1 MEPLA
6 LAANPSSAA
15 HLEAAGVRITVVSA
29 GLAAARVDLVA
40 PRSLRPFVQAALAW
54 RVAAMRAQ
62 LAARGGLGAVACTP
76 VAVPGLKLPMGPEV
90 RWRGWAE
97 SYGRMAYQERTA
109 QRPEGGWCGSCGEA
123 HATQGETGDCSLCN
137 AARVAA
143 LRAEGLIGAPTPLP
157 PAPAYPSAEEAR
169 RATYACPGLR
179 ALTPV
184 PARVPWVCAVCGFTN
199 VGRRRDVEGCGPCT
213 NREDTTLDMSR
224 LGEVRRAL

>member
-6 LAANPSSAA
+6 LDTNPSTAA
-15 HLEAAGVRITVVSA
+15 RLEAEGVRITVVSA
-29 GLAAARVDLVA
+29 GLSAARVDLVA
-40 PRSLRPFVQAALAW
+40 PKTLRPFVQAALAW
-54 RVAAMRAQ
+54 RVTAMRAQ
-62 LAARGGLGAVACTP
+62 LAARGGLGATAHTP
-76 VAVPGLKLPMGPEV
+76 VAVPGLRLPMAPEV
-90 RWRGWAE
+90 RWRGWTE
-97 SYGRMAYQERTA
+97 SYGRTVFQERTA
-109 QRPEGGWCGSCGEA
+109 QRPEGGWCGSCGEP

-169 RATYACPGLR
+169 RTVYAGTGLR
-179 ALTPV
+179 APTPV
-184 PARVPWVCAVCGFTN
+184 PARMPWVCEVCGFTN
-199 VGRRRDVEGCGPCT
+199 VGRRRDIEGCGPCT